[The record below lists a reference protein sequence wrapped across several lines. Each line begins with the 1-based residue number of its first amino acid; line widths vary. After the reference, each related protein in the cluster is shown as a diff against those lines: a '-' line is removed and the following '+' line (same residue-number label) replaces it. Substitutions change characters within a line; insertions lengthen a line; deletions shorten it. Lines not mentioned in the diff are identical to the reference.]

1 MPCPEALRRPS
12 RAVLC
17 CRPVSFR
24 DLPPLRVPPGYTV
37 VLYCSGHTL
46 GLSTPQGPVDIGSG
60 GTLRF
65 IGCAVETYGSTAAAR
80 DAAAEPPEAI
90 ARTLVNGQSG
100 SRLQVEHSSL
110 LMPWKV
116 RLQLR
121 TARFAHIARTLLPA
135 PGSRLGFCGRPVN
148 EAGKL
153 GGAELRQC
161 CAVVP
166 WGAAGS

>member
-1 MPCPEALRRPS
+1 MPPFVVPL

-17 CRPVSFR
+17 YRPVSFR

-37 VLYCSGHTL
+37 ALYCSEHTL

-65 IGCAVETYGSTAAAR
+65 SGCAVETYDSTAAAR
-80 DAAAEPPEAI
+80 DASADPAEAL

-116 RLQLR
+116 RPAWHQVHP
-121 TARFAHIARTLLPA
+121 TCGPACPPRFVEP
-135 PGSRLGFCGRPVN
+135 
-148 EAGKL
+148 
-153 GGAELRQC
+153 
-161 CAVVP
+161 
-166 WGAAGS
+166 